1 MAAKTNK
8 YAGHTKGKSPQQT
21 GRRLSPTSGVSND
34 KSKKSTPSSG
44 GMATYLPWII
54 AALFLTLL
62 AFYPS
67 FSAGWVN
74 WDDEVNVL
82 NNEAVKFLDGEHL
95 RMIFTHHVI
104 GNYNPLSILS
114 FALEWHFFQDNP
126 FPYHLNNVILHLLC
140 TTLVFILS
148 KRLGMNNFLAFI
160 ITCLFGFQ
168 PMRVESV
175 TWITERKDVLYGLF
189 YLWALV
195 IYSRHG
201 LKNSTMNVVM
211 ILLMAISC
219 LSKIQAVSLPL
230 SMIAIDYLKSGKITI
245 RDILSKWA
253 YFLLALVIGIVGLYF
268 LSKQGSLTTVES
280 VTNYNFFQ
288 RIVIGIFTYFI
299 YLVKLIAPYKL
310 SPLYPYP
317 GEFPPALYLS
327 IIPIAGLAIFLY
339 LKRNKI
345 PKEIFFGLLFFT
357 VNVMFMLQVLGA
369 GQGYLAD
376 RFTYIGYFGLFF
388 ILAYIIKQLMQQY
401 SGSAGVVKGITYC
414 GLAVFWFMTN
424 QQTRIWHDS
433 VALWTHVLKYYN
445 NASLPFWNR
454 GNAYRDLGQ
463 YDIAL
468 KDYSDA
474 IRLEPNKTGL
484 YNSRGKLY
492 FTQGKFD
499 QASQDYLKAIA
510 IDSTDSELFV
520 NLAASQASV
529 NNIQGAI
536 HSLKKA
542 IQCDSNNPN
551 AYKTQ
556 FILNLNMGNEAGAL
570 KDAEKAI
577 GLGLREADMYFERSL
592 IYLRRSNRAA
602 CMDDLGTAIRI
613 GGKNLPIYLK
623 KRSELYE
630 QDGNTSAAQADR
642 QAAAA
647 IEANANGG

>member
-1 MAAKTNK
+1 MAAKQNK
-8 YAGHTKGKSPQQT
+8 YAGHNKN
-21 GRRLSPTSGVSND
+21 RTSQND
-34 KSKKSTPSSG
+34 SRKSTSASNISRKSIANKESTKDGISSS
-44 GMATYLPWII
+44 LPWII
-54 AALFLTLL
+54 GALILTLI

-82 NNEAVKFLDGEHL
+82 NNEAVKFLDSEHL

-114 FALEWHFFQDNP
+114 FAFEWHFFQDNP
-126 FPYHLNNVILHLLC
+126 FPYHLNNVLLHLFC

-148 KRLGMNNFLAFI
+148 RRLGMNNFYAFI

-175 TWITERKDVLYGLF
+175 TWITERKDVLYGAF

-195 IYSRHG
+195 IYAKYG
-201 LKNSTMNVVM
+201 LKKKSR
-211 ILLMAISC
+211 ILLMIILMLFSC
-219 LSKIQAVSLPL
+219 LSKVQAVSLPL
-230 SMIAIDYLKSGKITI
+230 SMIAIDYLKSGKIQW
-245 RDILSKWA
+245 RDLLNKWI
-253 YFLLALVIGIVGLYF
+253 FFSIALIIGLIGLYF
-268 LSKQGSLTTVES
+268 LSQQGSLTTVES

-288 RIVIGIFTYFI
+288 RITIGVFSYFI
-299 YLVKLIAPYKL
+299 YLVKVVAPYKL

-317 GEFPPALYLS
+317 GDFPPAMYLS
-327 IIPIAGLAIFLY
+327 FIPIIGLAIALWIF
-339 LKRNKI
+339 RQKI
-345 PKEIFFGLLFFT
+345 AKEIFFGLLFFS

-376 RFTYIGYFGLFF
+376 RFTYIAYFGLFF
-388 ILAYIIKQLMQQY
+388 ILAYIIRHLTTHY
-401 SGSAGVVKGITYC
+401 AGSAGIVKGGTYC
-414 GLAVFWFMTN
+414 ALAVFLFMTN
-424 QQTRIWHDS
+424 QQTKIWHDS
-433 VALWTHVLKYYN
+433 VALWTHVLKYYT

-474 IRLEPNKTGL
+474 IRLEPKKTGL

-492 FTQGKFD
+492 FTQGKFE
-499 QASQDYLKAIA
+499 QASEDYLKAIA

-520 NLAASQASV
+520 NLAASQASL
-529 NNIQGAI
+529 NNLPGAI

-556 FILNLNMGNEAGAL
+556 FILNLNLGNEDAAL

-592 IYLRRSNRAA
+592 IYLRRSNQAA
-602 CMDDLGTAIRI
+602 AMEDLNMAIRI
-613 GGKNLPIYLK
+613 GGKNMPIYLK
-623 KRSELYE
+623 KRAELYD
-630 QDGNTSAAQADR
+630 QQGNATAAQADR

-647 IEANANGG
+647 WDANQSNK